1 MGRDSFILLSDP
13 INLPLEKPMCPS
25 AEAWIPP
32 FPSPPERADVAGRPS
47 PRRSPQAAGRTLAH
61 VSSCPRERRACRSGR
76 PPARGAGDRAKAGRS
91 AFFGLGFLKTTL
103 AIRIHFV
110 LVSVRP
116 IWVRFCETI
125 PSIYSRTFLVPAV
138 ADHMRRVALTSYS
151 SPGSQG
157 RARQHFI

>member
-47 PRRSPQAAGRTLAH
+47 PRRSPQPAGRTLAH
-61 VSSCPRERRACRSGR
+61 VSSCPRERRACRS
-76 PPARGAGDRAKAGRS
+76 PARGTGRPGEGWQECILWARVS
-91 AFFGLGFLKTTL
+91 KNHLGNPNPFR
-103 AIRIHFV
+103 IRLCSTD
-110 LVSVRP
+110 LVPPLRNH
-116 IWVRFCETI
+116 

-138 ADHMRRVALTSYS
+138 ADHMRRVALASYS